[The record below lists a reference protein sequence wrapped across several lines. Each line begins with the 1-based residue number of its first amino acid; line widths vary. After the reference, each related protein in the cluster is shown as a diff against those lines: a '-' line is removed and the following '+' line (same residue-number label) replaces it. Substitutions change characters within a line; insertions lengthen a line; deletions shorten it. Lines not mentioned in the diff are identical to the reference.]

1 MRACATCGR
10 EVPELEARFCGF
22 CGAPM
27 APSGGPSQPP
37 GAQPPDPIQ
46 ARRPGEAA
54 PAPRPVSRPTD
65 SVATSLNPASV
76 AAEPGGI
83 AIATIRVRNTGTVVD
98 ELRISVEGP
107 AAPWAEV
114 ETPVLRLMPATDGT
128 SVIRLRPPVVP
139 LALAGQVGFTVRVES
154 RQHPEEVA
162 TESGVLTVGEVR
174 SLAATV
180 VPATAKASGS
190 TAFEVRIENRG
201 NIAAAVTLAA
211 SDPDE
216 ALDLSIDAAPILIA
230 PGETLRTSL
239 RAKPRTG
246 ILLGNAER
254 RSFAVTVTS
263 EGRQA
268 AQAGATLVQV
278 AQLPGWAPAAAAIAG
293 GIAVLAIA
301 GFALGI
307 IPPKAAPSPSLVAAV
322 PSLSPGTGSPS
333 AATASGEPTASEP
346 ASAPA
351 TEPPTDAPTDPPTPT
366 PEPTPTPMPP
376 DACVDGYAWRLVT
389 PADHVCV
396 VPLNIEQLKADNAV
410 ASSRW
415 TDGAFGPHTCID
427 GYVWRN
433 AVDGDDVCVSPEVFA
448 LTAFDNAA
456 APNRVAPRT
465 DTCIDGFTWREATV
479 DDHVCVEPWVR
490 QQTISDNL
498 QAVSRWTDGAYGPQT
513 CVSGYVWRVVVETDL
528 VCVTPDVRDQVQV
541 DNAAAAERVRA
552 P

>member
-10 EVPELEARFCGF
+10 DVPEPEARFCGF
-22 CGAPM
+22 CGALMPP
-27 APSGGPSQPP
+27 AGSGVQPT
-37 GAQPPDPIQ
+37 DPIQ
-46 ARRPGEAA
+46 ARRPGETA
-54 PAPRPVSRPTD
+54 PVPRPVSRPTD
-65 SVATSLNPASV
+65 SVATSLSPASV
-76 AAEPGGI
+76 AAEPGGV
-83 AIATIRVRNTGTVVD
+83 AITTVRVRNTGSVVD
-98 ELRISVEGP
+98 ELRVSVEGP

-114 ETPVLRLMPATDGT
+114 ETPVLRLMPTTDGA

-154 RQHPEEVA
+154 RQHPEEIA

-190 TAFEVRIENRG
+190 ATFEVRVENRG
-201 NIAAAVTLAA
+201 NLAAPVTLAA

-216 ALDLSIDAAPILIA
+216 ALDLAIDPAPILIA
-230 PGETLRTSL
+230 AGETLRASL
-239 RAKPRTG
+239 RAKPRAG
-246 ILLGNAER
+246 ILLGSPER
-254 RSFAVTVTS
+254 RSFAVTVAS

-268 AQAGATLVQV
+268 AQAGGMLVQV
-278 AQLPGWAPAAAAIAG
+278 AQLPGWAPIAAAIAG

-307 IPPKAAPSPSLVAAV
+307 IPPKAAPSPSLTANV
-322 PSLSPGTGSPS
+322 PSLDPGTGSASPATGSGDPTATDTPS
-333 AATASGEPTASEP
+333 ATAS
-346 ASAPA
+346 
-351 TEPPTDAPTDPPTPT
+351 EPPTDAPTEPPTPT
-366 PEPTPTPMPP
+366 TEPTPTPLPP

-389 PADHVCV
+389 PEDHVCV
-396 VPLNIEQLKADNAV
+396 VPLNIEQLKADNAE
-410 ASSRW
+410 AASRW
-415 TDGAFGPHTCID
+415 TDGAFGPHTCLD

-433 AVDGDDVCVSPEVFA
+433 AIDGDDVCVSPEVFA

-465 DTCIDGFTWREATV
+465 DLCIDGFTWREATV
-479 DDHVCVEPWVR
+479 DDHACVEPWVR

-541 DNAAAAERVRA
+541 DNAAAPGRLRT

>member
-10 EVPELEARFCGF
+10 DVPEPEARFCGF

-27 APSGGPSQPP
+27 GP
-37 GAQPPDPIQ
+37 GAQAPDPIQ
-46 ARRPGEAA
+46 ARRPGEGA
-54 PAPRPVSRPTD
+54 PIPRPVSRPTD
-65 SVATSLNPASV
+65 SVATTLTPSSV

-83 AIATIRVRNTGTVVD
+83 AVATIRVRNTGTVVD
-98 ELRISVEGP
+98 ELRVTVEGP

-154 RQHPEEVA
+154 RQHPNEVA

-174 SLAATV
+174 SLAATI

-190 TAFEVRIENRG
+190 ATYEVRVENRG
-201 NIAAAVTLAA
+201 NLAAAVTLVA

-216 ALDLSIDAAPILIA
+216 ALDLAIDSAPILIEA
-230 PGETLRTSL
+230 GQTLRASL
-239 RAKPRTG
+239 RAKPRAG
-246 ILLGNAER
+246 ILLGNPER
-254 RSFAVTVTS
+254 RSFAVSVNS

-278 AQLPGWAPAAAAIAG
+278 AQLPGWAPIAAAAAA

-307 IPPKAAPSPSLVAAV
+307 IPPKAAPSPSLVANV
-322 PSLSPGTGSPS
+322 PSLSPGAASATPAAESVAPSPS
-333 AATASGEPTASEP
+333 DAPS
-346 ASAPA
+346 ASAS
-351 TEPPTDAPTDPPTPT
+351 EPPTDAPTEPPTPT
-366 PEPTPTPMPP
+366 PEPTPTPLPP

-389 PADHVCV
+389 PDDHVCV

-410 ASSRW
+410 AASRW
-415 TDGAFGPHTCID
+415 TDGAFGPHTCVD

-433 AVDGDDVCVSPEVFA
+433 AIDGDDVCVSPEVFA

-456 APNRVAPRT
+456 APNRIAPRT
-465 DTCIDGFTWREATV
+465 DLCIDGFAWREATV

-541 DNAAAAERVRA
+541 DNAAAAGRVRA